1 MTSSR
6 RGLNGLLATVAVTSV
21 VASGALL
28 FGAVDD
34 TLVPGESSPLVNEFV
49 RTVDAEGPDTNA
61 VTGRPPAEVFGNPQ
75 GTASSLV
82 LFEDGS
88 AYSEVEAIA
97 AANLASHF
105 GRVQV
110 KPVSQY
116 APGSIGQYTGVVY
129 VGEGLS
135 NHLSPQ
141 FVNDIETTDT
151 KVMWVGAGVESLYGD
166 GIFVEIFGWE
176 PAGEGKAPRDD
187 VRVVTYKGKNFE
199 RSSSASSM
207 RVPEIRDP
215 QAVEVLGSGLC
226 GSITQPVVC
235 PGSGPEGVPWAVRSR
250 NLTYVSD
257 FPFAGIG
264 ENTHAIA
271 FADLFYD
278 LLAPDTPAAHKA
290 AVRLEDVGPMADPQ
304 QLRKVADLLHARG
317 IPFQIAVIPY
327 YISARYSDRTDDR
340 FVGISLLDKPEVV
353 SAIKYMQER
362 GGQVVQHGTTHQL
375 ASRENPYVNSRSG
388 EDFEFVRAQCSS
400 EPYKP
405 YKFEEC
411 EKDSWVVLTGPVGN
425 DTVDEQERRVR
436 AGRDLLVKA
445 GLGEPIGF
453 EVPHYGATPNAY
465 EAIRRVY
472 DTRYEAGT
480 YYGGYVSG
488 SPMSL
493 DKSIVQIF
501 PYTVFDIYG
510 SRVLP
515 ENLGNVSL
523 EEINNHPPRSPED
536 IVASADR
543 NLAVRESTASFFF
556 HPFLDPA
563 LLEQTVDGI
572 QGLGYEFV
580 PATQL

>member
-1 MTSSR
+1 
-6 RGLNGLLATVAVTSV
+6 
-21 VASGALL
+21 
-28 FGAVDD
+28 
-34 TLVPGESSPLVNEFV
+34 
-49 RTVDAEGPDTNA
+49 
-61 VTGRPPAEVFGNPQ
+61 
-75 GTASSLV
+75 
-82 LFEDGS
+82 
-88 AYSEVEAIA
+88 
-97 AANLASHF
+97 
-105 GRVQV
+105 
-110 KPVSQY
+110 
-116 APGSIGQYTGVVY
+116 
-129 VGEGLS
+129 
-135 NHLSPQ
+135 
-141 FVNDIETTDT
+141 
-151 KVMWVGAGVESLYGD
+151 
-166 GIFVEIFGWE
+166 
-176 PAGEGKAPRDD
+176 
-187 VRVVTYKGKNFE
+187 
-199 RSSSASSM
+199 
-207 RVPEIRDP
+207 
-215 QAVEVLGSGLC
+215 
-226 GSITQPVVC
+226 
-235 PGSGPEGVPWAVRSR
+235 
-250 NLTYVSD
+250 
-257 FPFAGIG
+257 
-264 ENTHAIA
+264 
-271 FADLFYD
+271 
-278 LLAPDTPAAHKA
+278 
-290 AVRLEDVGPMADPQ
+290 MADPQ

-327 YISARYSDRTDDR
+327 YISSRYSDRTDDR

-362 GGQVVQHGTTHQL
+362 GGQVVQHGTTHQF

-425 DTVDEQERRVR
+425 DTVDEHERRVR

-523 EEINNHPPRSPED
+523 EPINNHPPRSPEE

-556 HPFLDPA
+556 HTFLDPA
-563 LLEQTVDGI
+563 LLEQTVEGI